1 MASDDYWAGLLAFVR
16 SVDGGNFTEAARQL
30 GMTPSAVSKAVSRL
44 ERTTGVR
51 LMQRSTRALSLTP
64 EGADFYEQVA
74 PAIRALR
81 EAEANLG
88 QPDTPRGVVRL
99 SAPIDMSRMLIAS
112 WLGEFTGRHPNL
124 HLDLNVTDRFVD
136 LWREPYDLAI
146 RLGALEASTLTAR
159 RLGSMGYA
167 IVASPGYLEARGRPT
182 SIEALGGHSCLRY
195 RTFEGRPLAWSFED
209 TQFMPAGPFT
219 TDDGGALL
227 TAAKGGAGLAYMFRC
242 SVEAELTA
250 GSLVEVLA
258 ELQKPQVPVFALHAF
273 GPRLPARVRT
283 FVDFIEQRLREA

>member
-1 MASDDYWAGLLAFVR
+1 
-16 SVDGGNFTEAARQL
+16 
-30 GMTPSAVSKAVSRL
+30 
-44 ERTTGVR
+44 
-51 LMQRSTRALSLTP
+51 MQRSTRALSLTR

-74 PAIRALR
+74 PAIRALK

-88 QPDTPRGVVRL
+88 QPDKPRGVVRL

-112 WLGEFTGRHPNL
+112 WLGEFTGRYPNL

-146 RLGALEASTLTAR
+146 RLGAIEASTLTCR
-159 RLGSMGYA
+159 RLGSMDYA
-167 IVASPGYLEARGRPT
+167 IVASPGYLDVRGRPS
-182 SIEALGGHSCLRY
+182 SIEDLSGHSCLRF
-195 RTFEGRPLAWSFED
+195 RAFEGRPLAWSFED
-209 TQFMPAGPFT
+209 AQELVPDGPFT

-227 TAAKGGAGLAYMFRC
+227 TAAKGGAGLAYMFRFA
-242 SVEAELTA
+242 VEAELAA
-250 GSLVEVLA
+250 GSLVEALSN
-258 ELQKPQVPVFALHAF
+258 LPKPRVPVFALHAF